1 MNIKSNFNIDD
12 KVYFYSDKSLKV
24 KIGFIRGIS
33 LYINEDGAIKSTYYI
48 ADDKHSILNETIPE
62 SLIFRSRDE
71 VFKFAYTI
79 TEGI

>member
-1 MNIKSNFNIDD
+1 MTIKSNFNIGD

-24 KIGFIRGIS
+24 KIGFICGIS
-33 LYINEDGAIKSTYYI
+33 LYINEDGALKWTYYI
-48 ADDKHSILNETIPE
+48 ADKKHSILYETIPE
-62 SLIFRSRDE
+62 SLIFCNRDE